1 MNSNFW
7 HSRFTQ
13 QAKWTASTRDYLF
26 SKAGISP
33 DSRVLEVG
41 CGTGAVLSQLPGS
54 HQYGLDINT
63 DHLNIAKITNLKI
76 IQANALNIPFPDNY
90 FDIVYLHYF
99 LLWVNDPMEILNEI
113 YRVTKNKGNL
123 IAIAEPDYSGRI
135 DFPNSLNKLGEL
147 QTRSLISQGADPFIG
162 KKLPFLFSHL
172 DVTIEEFGVINGLWS
187 FPQNEDDFKLEWQVI
202 NHDLSNTV
210 SSEELRKCK
219 ELEIK
224 AHQNKS
230 FVRFIPTFYLLA
242 TKN

>member
-41 CGTGAVLSQLPGS
+41 CGTG
-54 HQYGLDINT
+54 
-63 DHLNIAKITNLKI
+63 KITNPKI
-76 IQANALNIPFPDNY
+76 IQANALKTPFPANY
-90 FDIVYLHYF
+90 FDVVFFHYF
-99 LLWVNDPMEILNEI
+99 LLWINKPVDLLNEI
-113 YRVTKNKGNL
+113 YRVTNRKGSL
-123 IAIAEPDYSGRI
+123 ITIAEPDYSGRI

-147 QTRSLISQGADPFIG
+147 QTSSLISQGADPFIG
-162 KKLPFLFSHL
+162 KKLPFLFSHI
-172 DVTIEEFGVINGLWS
+172 DVTIEEFGVINGQWS
-187 FPQNEDDFKLEWQVI
+187 YLQSKDDFELEWQVI
-202 NHDLSNTV
+202 KHDLSNTV
-210 SSEELRKCK
+210 SSEELLKYK
-219 ELEIK
+219 ELEIE

-230 FVRFIPTFYLLA
+230 FVRFIPTFYLMA